1 MLSKKSRAPQKKSC
15 QKKVVPKKKVVP
27 EKTNIVKRKLDD
39 KNWVALTGLLI
50 RKHLYSQSDDQRR
63 LEQKVLILRI
73 SNEYLII
80 SIVAYMKFPC
90 IMSSC
95 SQRMHSPI
103 CEFNTSAPQHES
115 HENSTRPRHS

>member
-80 SIVAYMKFPC
+80 SIVAFLIHEVPL
-90 IMSSC
+90 
-95 SQRMHSPI
+95 
-103 CEFNTSAPQHES
+103 QHELLLAKNAQS
-115 HENSTRPRHS
+115 YLRI